1 MPSLKL
7 TKTAV
12 ETAGPRHRDYELRD
26 TMIPGFLCKVTP
38 AGRKVFM
45 LTYRTPMGER
55 RKPSLGTF
63 GQLTVDQARKLAQD
77 HLAAVRGGADPSYER
92 QAARG
97 APTMKDLSDRF
108 MIEHSEARN
117 KPSTIRSNR
126 MNLKAH
132 VLPTFG
138 RTKVADVKRPDI
150 AALIARMRAT
160 PTAANH
166 TLSLLRKMF
175 NLAELWGLRPDG
187 TNPCRHIQKY
197 AGGKRTRLITDEEL
211 IRLYSYLD
219 LADAEGLEH
228 PILTLAIRL
237 QFEFAARMS
246 EVLELRW
253 EWIDLGNRRVVWPDS
268 KTGGM
273 SKPLSAE
280 AIHLLE
286 SAPRYQPSEYV
297 VPSLFDATRCM
308 SQCTYSA
315 GWRRILDRAGLPH
328 CGTHAVRHRAATDIA
343 NSGVPVKVGM
353 ALTAHK
359 TVTMFMRYVHT
370 EDDSIRAAA
379 ETVAARRRGI
389 VGGVRPPAAPKD
401 LATPVAPVIKPV
413 AAALIAPTKPLIAL
427 GDGLSVSPTKLG
439 NYRPYRKRSGPN
451 RPSPPKAVKA
461 TDPAAGHKNRYGLG
475 ATLELGERQGR
486 SPKSRSPTFR
496 G

>member
-1 MPSLKL
+1 MPSIKL

-12 ETAGPRHRDYELRD
+12 ETATPERRDYELRD
-26 TMIPGFLCKVTP
+26 TLTPGFLCKVTP

-45 LTYRTPMGER
+45 LTYRTPTGER

-63 GQLTVDQARKLAQD
+63 GQLTVDQARRLAQD
-77 HLAAVRGGADPSYER
+77 HLAAVRGGADPSQER
-92 QAARG
+92 QLARD
-97 APTMKDLSDRF
+97 APTVKELSERF

-117 KPSTIRSNR
+117 KPSTVYGNR
-126 MNLKAH
+126 MNLRVH
-132 VLPTFG
+132 VLPALG
-138 RTKVADVKRPDI
+138 RTKVADVKRPDV
-150 AALIARMRAT
+150 AALIGRLRDT

-166 TLSLLRKMF
+166 TLALLRKMF

-211 IRLYSYLD
+211 IWLYAYLD
-219 LADAEGLEH
+219 QADAEGLEH

-246 EVLELRW
+246 EVLALRW

-280 AIHLLE
+280 ALALLQD
-286 SAPRYQPSEYV
+286 APRYQASEYV
-297 VPSLFDATRCM
+297 VPSIFDGSRSM
-308 SQCTYSA
+308 PQHTYVTA
-315 GWRRILDRAGLPH
+315 WRRILDRAGLPH
-328 CGTHAVRHRAATDIA
+328 CGTHAIRHRAATDIA
-343 NSGVPVKVGM
+343 NSGVPTKVGM

-370 EDDSIRAAA
+370 EDDPIRAAA

-389 VGGVRPPAAPKD
+389 VGGVPHPAAPES
-401 LATPVAPVIKPV
+401 LAAPATPVIKAV
-413 AAALIAPTKPLIAL
+413 LSTPLGPRTHPL
-427 GDGLSVSPTKLG
+427 GLEDASSASRTKLS

-451 RPSPPKAVKA
+451 RPTPPKASNA
-461 TDPAAGHKNRYGLG
+461 TPPDREVEHV
-475 ATLELGERQGR
+475 
-486 SPKSRSPTFR
+486 
-496 G
+496 